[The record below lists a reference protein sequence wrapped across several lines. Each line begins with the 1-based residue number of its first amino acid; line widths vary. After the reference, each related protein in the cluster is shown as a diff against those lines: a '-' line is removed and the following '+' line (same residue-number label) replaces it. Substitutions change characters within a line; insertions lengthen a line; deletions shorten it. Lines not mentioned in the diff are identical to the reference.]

1 MLSKETLITHKHISE
16 LEEII
21 ASMPYTTEGRAAQKL
36 WSYKEQTWLL
46 AMAFEL
52 SDLEQVRSLNKW
64 P

>member
-36 WSYKEQTWLL
+36 WSYKEQT
-46 AMAFEL
+46 
-52 SDLEQVRSLNKW
+52 
-64 P
+64 